1 VDPAL
6 IEEVGMNLER
16 VRIAEQT
23 PDSDF
28 EGRLLLTVET
38 DPFEILFMGEYGFA
52 SCLSLRGSN
61 AWSAVSNAVDIDKV
75 ILWAREPGGNVVG
88 RRLLALTPE
97 GILTF
102 RTYTNRHG
110 LALDRAFTEFV
121 EAYAAHVGVPLT
133 HQGHSGPL
141 LSDRWYD
148 DGSI

>member
-1 VDPAL
+1 
-6 IEEVGMNLER
+6 MNLER

-28 EGRLLLTVET
+28 EGRILLTVET

-61 AWSAVSNAVDIDKV
+61 AWSAVSNAIDIDKAIV
-75 ILWAREPGGNVVG
+75 WAKEPGGNVVG
-88 RRLLALTPE
+88 RRLLALTPR
-97 GILTF
+97 GVLTY

-110 LALDRAFTEFV
+110 LALDQAFSDFV
-121 EAYAAHVGVPLT
+121 EAYAKHCGVPIVHDGT
-133 HQGHSGPL
+133 TGPL

-148 DGSI
+148 DGAI